1 VNKELI
7 INSTAHGT
15 EIALLE
21 DKNLVELHYD
31 TTNAD
36 YAVGD
41 LYLGKVKKMMPGLNA
56 VFVDIGHEKDAFLHY
71 SDLSPKFKTLLKFT
85 NECINTTNANGVDY
99 ANLENE
105 AEIVKTG
112 LINQVIT
119 GKPNILVQVLKEPIS
134 SKGPRISCEL
144 SLPGRF
150 IVITPFSDFVS
161 VSKKIVSNDERK
173 RLQRIIESIKP
184 KNFGVIVRTAAEAQ
198 SSAELH
204 KDLLELTTS
213 WKAIM
218 ANLKNA
224 TAPSKI
230 LSEKSK
236 TTSILRDLLS
246 PDFNGIIA
254 NDLDIV
260 NDAKEFLKRIAPE
273 KINIIQHHQN
283 NIPIFDNYGI
293 SKQVK
298 GSFGKTVLMS
308 NGGYLII
315 ERTEALHVIDV
326 NSGSKFGSD
335 NQEDNGMQT
344 NMVAAREV
352 ARQIRLRDLG
362 GIIVVDFID
371 MKNPDNKRI
380 LQAEIE
386 KCMDTD
392 RAKHTILPM
401 SKFGLIQITRQRLR
415 PEVTISTG
423 ESCPAC
429 QGTGKVRSTEVL
441 MDDIENKL
449 EYLVKHNSKNLE
461 LHVHSIV
468 YSHVTKGKGLLGLNN
483 ILKDW
488 NKKLGIK
495 LKVVEEPHF
504 ELINY
509 AIHDGNTGEE
519 IKI

>member
-1 VNKELI
+1 MKKELI
-7 INSTAHGT
+7 INATASGT

-21 DKNLVELHYD
+21 DKSLVELHYD
-31 TTNAD
+31 NTNAEFG
-36 YAVGD
+36 VGD
-41 LYLGKVKKMMPGLNA
+41 LYLGKIKKVMPGLNA

-85 NECINTTNANGVDY
+85 QECISATKTKPVDFANFKQ
-99 ANLENE
+99 EE
-105 AEIVKTG
+105 EIVKTG
-112 LINQVIT
+112 LITQVIT

-161 VSKKIVSNDERK
+161 VSKKIVSQDERK

-204 KDLLELTTS
+204 KDLLELTNS
-213 WKAIM
+213 WEQM
-218 ANLKNA
+218 TNNLRNA
-224 TAPSKI
+224 KPPMKI
-230 LSEKSK
+230 LGEKSRA
-236 TTSILRDLLS
+236 TSILRDLLS
-246 PDFNGIIA
+246 EDFNGIIT
-254 NDLDIV
+254 NDQEVLQE
-260 NDAKEFLKRIAPE
+260 AKTFLKRIAPE
-273 KINIIQHHQN
+273 KLNIIQYYEN
-283 NIPIFDNYGI
+283 KIPVFDHYGI
-293 SKQVK
+293 NKQIK
-298 GSFGKTVLMS
+298 ASFGKTVLMS

-315 ERTEALHVIDV
+315 ERTEALHVVDV

-335 NQEDNGMQT
+335 NQEDNSVQT
-344 NMVAAREV
+344 NLVAAREL

-371 MKNPDNKRI
+371 MKLPENKKI
-380 LQAEIE
+380 LQMEME
-386 KCMDTD
+386 KCMATD
-392 RAKHTILPM
+392 RARHNILPIN
-401 SKFGLIQITRQRLR
+401 KFGLIQITRQRLR
-415 PEVTISTG
+415 PEVNINTG
-423 ESCPAC
+423 ESCPTC
-429 QGTGKVRSTEVL
+429 NGTGSVRSSEVL

-449 EYLVKHNSKNLE
+449 SYLVKHNSKELA

-468 YSHVTKGKGLLGLNN
+468 FSHVTKGKGLLGLNN
-483 ILKDW
+483 ILKTW

-495 LKVVEEPHF
+495 LQVVEEPHY
-504 ELINY
+504 ELIQY
-509 AIHDGNTGEE
+509 SIHDTSSGEE